1 MNMKKLAFIFA
12 FLLTAGASAQAQMK
26 LGGITLPGNIPA
38 GKDNLILNGGGVR
51 EKYFMDMYV
60 GGLYLLEKSSDAQ
73 KIIDADKLMAV
84 KLHIVSGMI
93 TSDKMIEAVNEG
105 FKKSTNGNTASLQ
118 PKIDRF
124 IAVFK
129 EKINDGDIYDLIYIP
144 GKGVVIFKN
153 GKIKET
159 IEGLD
164 FKKAL
169 FGIWLGSQ
177 PADADLK
184 KGMLGK

>member
-1 MNMKKLAFIFA
+1 MKKLTFILA
-12 FLLTAGASAQAQMK
+12 FLLAGTSVQAQMSI
-26 LGGITLPGNIPA
+26 GGITLPGTIPA
-38 GKDNLILNGGGVR
+38 GKDNLVLNGGGVR

-60 GGLYLLEKSSDAQ
+60 CGLYLLQKSSDAQ
-73 KIIDADKLMAV
+73 KIVDSDQLMAV

-105 FKKSTNGNTASLQ
+105 FKKSTGSNMAPLQ
-118 PKIDRF
+118 SKINRF

-129 EKINDGDIYDLIYIP
+129 EQINDGDIYDLIYIP

-169 FGIWLGSQ
+169 FGIWLGAQ